1 MMSIAISGA
10 THPVSN
16 PYSREQEEPSLAGN
30 VAATPTDD
38 RNNETEKASPSG
50 QQDRVSLSSDAQV
63 IQELQARD
71 REVRIHEAAHAA
83 VGGGHAAS
91 PTYSY
96 QTGPDGRSY
105 AVGGEV
111 QIDTS
116 KVAGDPQA
124 TLQKAETIRAAAL
137 APAQPS
143 SADRAIAAKA
153 AVMATEARAELA
165 SETEQ
170 QLTRQLAGQYPGS
183 GRSGNARTGSLLD
196 KVA

>member
-1 MMSIAISGA
+1 MSIAISGA
-10 THPVSN
+10 TYPVSSQ
-16 PYSREQEEPSLAGN
+16 YSREQADSSLTGN

-38 RNNETEKASPSG
+38 RNSEAEKASPPG
-50 QQDRVSLSSDAQV
+50 QLDRVSLSSDAQV

-71 REVRIHEAAHAA
+71 REVRAHEAAHAA

-96 QTGPDGRSY
+96 RKGPDGRSY

-143 SADRAIAAKA
+143 SADLAIAAKA
-153 AVMATEARAELA
+153 AAMATEARAELA
-165 SETEQ
+165 AETEQ

-183 GRSGNARTGSLLD
+183 GRSGNAGTGSLLD
-196 KVA
+196 KFA

>member
-71 REVRIHEAAHAA
+71 REVRNHEAAHAA

-96 QTGPDGRSY
+96 QKGPDGRSY